1 MPIDAIKRPCEQ
13 STYGLG
19 TIRLVHQAGL
29 KSKRNGFWLDGG
41 RNPFEDAHKGS
52 KEKKRKR
59 PKRGS
64 WQLLQV

>member
-13 STYGLG
+13 SIYGLG

-29 KSKRNGFWLDGG
+29 KSKRSGFWLDGG
-41 RNPFEDAHKGS
+41 RNPFEDAHQGS
-52 KEKKRKR
+52 KEKQRKR